1 MEEKLSRLEAQ
12 MKRLLEEFRETRE
25 KNDELRKQN
34 ERLLNDLLEKSRQLD
49 VLEERAAMLIQNQ
62 AEKRKLIE
70 QRDRIRV
77 QVRELLDRIRALKVR
92 EDKT

>member
-62 AEKRKLIE
+62 AEQRKLIE

>member
-1 MEEKLSRLEAQ
+1 

>member
-12 MKRLLEEFRETRE
+12 MKKLLQEFRETRE

-34 ERLLNDLLEKSRQLD
+34 ERLLNDLLEKSRQLE
-49 VLEERAAMLIQNQ
+49 VLEERASMLIQNQ

-70 QRDRIRV
+70 QRDRIRA
-77 QVRELLDRIRALKVR
+77 QVSELLERVRILKGD
-92 EDKT
+92 EGKP